1 MSFDNTIAIEVKGLT
16 KRFALNSS
24 GGDRPLYHRLSGEQK
39 KMRTALDN
47 INFTLAP
54 GRALAVM
61 GRNGSGKSTLLKIL
75 AGVVDPS
82 EGQAILHGQV
92 GALLEVGAG
101 AHPDLTGWENIRL
114 VARLLRVPK
123 DKREEYYDRT
133 ASFCAL
139 GDKLNEP
146 ARWYSAGQYARLG
159 FSMAAMAPTDI
170 LLIDEALGAGDAPFQ
185 LKCFDF
191 FYVAKAQGRAFV
203 MVSHATAA
211 LRDLCDDGL
220 VLNNGQPVYTG
231 PVETAIEH
239 YERIAFS

>member
-1 MSFDNTIAIEVKGLT
+1 MSSKAIAIEAHGLT
-16 KRFALNSS
+16 KRFALTSS
-24 GGDRPLYHRLSGEQK
+24 GGDRPLYHHLGGERK
-39 KMRTALDN
+39 NIRTALDD
-47 INFTLAP
+47 ISFTLHT
-54 GRALAVM
+54 GKALAVM

-75 AGVVDPS
+75 AGIVDPS
-82 EGQAILHGQV
+82 AGEARLYGQV

-101 AHPDLTGWENIRL
+101 AHPDLTGWENLRL
-114 VARLLRVPK
+114 VARLLQVPK
-123 DKREEYYDRT
+123 EKRAEYYDRT

-139 GDKLNEP
+139 GEKLNEP

-159 FSMAAMAPTDI
+159 FAMAAMAPTDI

-191 FYVAKAQGRAFV
+191 FYAAKAAGRAFI

-220 VLNNGQPVYTG
+220 VLNNGKAVYTG
-231 PVETAIEH
+231 SVKTAIEH